1 MIEQLKS
8 KICHILGKKITQT
21 DDVTIKG
28 IDFPCYML
36 EQLHSDEWIGTNLIH
51 ACLTMSDKMSIV
63 RFGQC
68 VSLDIVDAVRSK
80 PHRKP
85 FQQWAKNIREWK
97 KFSTVPLVY
106 FCPLIHNGIHF
117 SLLEI
122 NELDKKIY
130 HYDSITP
137 RHVIAGDAD
146 NPTRVCEAA
155 LSEFGDLKFV
165 YEEAVSD
172 YYLLVL

>member
-1 MIEQLKS
+1 MIDQLKT
-8 KICHILGKKITQT
+8 KICQILGKEMTQT

-36 EQLHSDEWIGTNLIH
+36 EQLYSDEWIGTNLIH
-51 ACLTMSDKMSIV
+51 ACLTMSDKISVV
-63 RFGQC
+63 RFCQC
-68 VSLDIVDAVRSK
+68 ISLDIVDTVKSK
-80 PHRKP
+80 PHRRP
-85 FQQWAKNIREWK
+85 FQQLARKISEWK
-97 KFSTVPLVY
+97 ESSAAPLVY

-130 HYDSITP
+130 HYDSMAP
-137 RHVIAGDAD
+137 AHVIAGNTDK
-146 NPTRVCEAA
+146 PTRVCEAA

-172 YYLLVL
+172 YYILVL

>member
-1 MIEQLKS
+1 MIDELKS
-8 KICHILGKKITQT
+8 KICQILGKEMTQT

-28 IDFPCYML
+28 TDFPCYML
-36 EQLHSDEWIGTNLIH
+36 EQLYSDEWIGTNLIH
-51 ACLTMSDKMSIV
+51 ACLTMSDKMSVI

-68 VSLDIVDAVRSK
+68 VSLDVVDRVRSK
-80 PHRKP
+80 PHRRP
-85 FQQWAKNIREWK
+85 FQQWAKNISEWK
-97 KFSTVPLVY
+97 KSSTVSLVY

-130 HYDSITP
+130 HYDSMAP
-137 RHVIAGDAD
+137 AHVIAGDAD

-172 YYLLVL
+172 YYMLVL